1 MGDKYITCPHF
12 LKSVNLSISTF
23 TVITSLC
30 LYYIT
35 QTKRINHTK
44 TTKEFTMSYI
54 TFENIYKKFGQTEVL
69 SDVNF
74 SIDQG
79 EICGFAGRNGSGKTM
94 IFKILAGLVI
104 ATSGK
109 VTFCGEDISQSGK
122 FISSMG
128 IMIETPGFIP
138 HYSGLKNLLILNDLS
153 VSKTDKKHIMELMTR
168 LGLDP
173 KNKQPV
179 KTYSL
184 GMRQKLGII
193 QAVMNSPEL
202 LVLDEPMNSLD
213 EETVNMLREFF
224 KELNKE
230 KNTTI
235 LIASHIK
242 EDLTSLCTK
251 MYSVANNSV
260 TLETE

>member
-1 MGDKYITCPHF
+1 
-12 LKSVNLSISTF
+12 
-23 TVITSLC
+23 
-30 LYYIT
+30 
-35 QTKRINHTK
+35 
-44 TTKEFTMSYI
+44 MSYI
-54 TFENIYKKFGQTEVL
+54 TFENIHKKFGQSDVL

-74 SIDQG
+74 SIEKG

-104 ATSGK
+104 PTSGK
-109 VTFCGEDISQSGK
+109 VLYCDEDISHSGK

-138 HYSGLKNLLILNDLS
+138 HYSGLKNLLVLNDLS
-153 VSKTDKKHIMELMTR
+153 VNKTNKKHIIELMQT
-168 LGLDP
+168 LNLDP
-173 KNKQPV
+173 KNKRPV

-193 QAVMNSPEL
+193 QAVMGSPEL

-213 EETVNMLREFF
+213 DETVQMLRDFF
-224 KELNKE
+224 LKLNKE

-242 EDLTSLCTK
+242 EDLTALCSKIYT
-251 MYSVANNSV
+251 VANNTV
-260 TLETE
+260 Q